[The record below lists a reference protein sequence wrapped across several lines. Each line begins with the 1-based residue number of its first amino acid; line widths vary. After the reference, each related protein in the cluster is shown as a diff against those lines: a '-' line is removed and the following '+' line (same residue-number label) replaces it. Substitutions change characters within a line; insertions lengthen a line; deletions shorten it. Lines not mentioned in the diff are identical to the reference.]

1 MTARGQQMAKVRDLS
16 AKIVAEQATTIAQ
29 RGIPQDTWKGMMSEA
44 IVSVPEIL
52 KCTDNPSLAR
62 AIRACCRDGLLPDG
76 QEAVILPAKGG
87 KAKYVPMVT
96 GLKKLIYKALKAD
109 IKSGY
114 IADGDDYEIVE
125 AAGADPVIKI
135 TRRRLEEVDEKAQ
148 KSIIAAWV
156 WCKVPNQTAFL
167 IVLDK
172 NDLARARAASGY
184 AEGPWKTWPG
194 RMAEKSAVKSLM
206 NRMRYMIPD
215 GSELATALDG
225 DEDYIEG
232 EVEEPVAVDIGPDE
246 DSNPPDDE
254 MPPEQDDK
262 PDEKPQAE
270 ADSEDLWPGDD
281 Q

>member
-16 AKIVAEQATTIAQ
+16 TKIVAEQAITLQQ
-29 RGIPQDTWKGMMSEA
+29 RGIPIDAWKGMMSEA
-44 IVSVPEIL
+44 IVTVPEVL

-62 AIRACCRDGLLPDG
+62 AIRSCCRDGLLPDG
-76 QEAVILPAKGG
+76 KDAVILPAKGG

-96 GLKKLIYKALKAD
+96 GLKKLIYKALNAD

-114 IADGDDYEIVE
+114 IVDGDDYEIVE
-125 AAGADPVIKI
+125 AAGEDPVIRV
-135 TRRRLEEVDEKAQ
+135 RRKQLEEVDPHTQ
-148 KSIIAAWV
+148 KDVIAAWV
-156 WCKVPNQTAFL
+156 WCKVPGQTAFL

-172 NDLARARAASGY
+172 NDLARAKAASGY
-184 AEGPWKTWPG
+184 ADGPWKTWPG

-215 GSELATALDG
+215 GSQLATALEG
-225 DEDYIEG
+225 DEEYVEG
-232 EVEEPVAVDIGPDE
+232 EIDEPVAVDLGPDE
-246 DSNPPDDE
+246 DSNPPDD
-254 MPPEQDDK
+254 MPPEQDDT

-281 Q
+281 S